1 MIKSVVLQ
9 ILIPLAKVMM
19 RFGVSHQMFME
30 WSKIAFI
37 EAARQSDSIKN
48 KKQPNTAISIITGL
62 HRKDVQRLMA
72 LESNY
77 IEDSTM
83 NQSNRLLR
91 VAQGWMRDTDF
102 SISGKPRILS
112 YEGEK
117 SFSELNKRYSGD
129 MKPKAMLD
137 ELEKNGMVS
146 IDENKNIKL
155 ISMQFIPKGDI
166 GKMEIL
172 GFDAAALIQTI
183 DRNLDL
189 DMPESLF
196 QKKVYYDNLPKEI
209 LPEFKNLVNQ
219 KSMTLL
225 IELDQYLKQYDGDA
239 TGKKIEAIDKSS
251 AGVGI
256 FYFDKEPEVKK

>member
-1 MIKSVVLQ
+1 MIKTVVLQ
-9 ILIPLAKVMM
+9 ILMPLAKVML
-19 RFGVSHQMFME
+19 RFGVSHQMFLE

-37 EAARQSDSIKN
+37 EAAKQTDSIKN

-62 HRKDVQRLMA
+62 HRKDVQRLMSSKSS
-72 LESNY
+72 E
-77 IEDSTM
+77 EDSTL
-83 NQSNRLLR
+83 NQTNRLLR
-91 VAQGWMRDTDF
+91 VAKGWMGDLDF
-102 SISGKPRILS
+102 SINGMPQVIP

-117 SFSELNKRYSGD
+117 SFTELNRRYSGD

-137 ELEKNGMVS
+137 ELENNGMIS

-155 ISMQFIPKGDI
+155 ISMQFMPKGDI

-196 QKKVYYDNLPKEI
+196 QKKVYYDNLPKSI

-219 KSMTLL
+219 KSLQLL
-225 IELDQYLKQYDGDA
+225 IELDRFLRLHDGDA
-239 TGKKIEAIDKSS
+239 TNKKIEPKDKAG

-256 FYFDKEPEVKK
+256 FYFDKEEVNK